1 MNVCQQFVCLL
12 IDYFCSTFALVISYK
27 EFSRGFRWAW
37 AGHINFWW
45 TSYCV
50 SQLRII
56 TWSLLCYFFIS
67 FCISLEID

>member
-1 MNVCQQFVCLL
+1 MNACQQFVCLL

-50 SQLRII
+50 S
-56 TWSLLCYFFIS
+56 
-67 FCISLEID
+67 